1 MFSPEGWAHRKIY
14 IWVLPNTGAT
24 YLKMFRAL
32 EMPEGSFGMEENK
45 DTEEAFE
52 SYEMDT
58 PTCPQCGSTKLV
70 YDYTRGDVI
79 CAVCGYVISEREI
92 DLGPEWRAFTA
103 EERERRSRV
112 GAPLTRLTPD
122 SLSTD
127 IDWRSKDAA
136 GREIGLRKKIEML
149 RLRKWHVRARVQS
162 SIERNLSQAAI
173 ELERLGAQLGLPKR
187 ILDRALEIYRRALET
202 SLVRG
207 RSIESV
213 MAAAV
218 YAACREMRIPRTLD
232 EISKFTRAGRKD
244 VARCYR
250 LLVREATLKVPLPSA
265 VDFVPRIGA
274 ILNLSASTVRKAID
288 ILKRAQRTGL
298 TAGKDPAGLA
308 AAAIYIAAMMQGEMR
323 TQKEVARAA
332 QVTEVTVRNRY
343 KELVKK
349 LDIRLP
355 IKKG

>member
-1 MFSPEGWAHRKIY
+1 
-14 IWVLPNTGAT
+14 
-24 YLKMFRAL
+24 
-32 EMPEGSFGMEENK
+32 MPEGAEEIY
-45 DTEEAFE
+45 EEQVR
-52 SYEMDT
+52 
-58 PTCPQCGSTKLV
+58 CPNCGSTNLV
-70 YDYTRGDVI
+70 YDPARGEIV
-79 CAVCGYVISEREI
+79 CAVCGYVVSEREI
-92 DLGPEWRAFTA
+92 DRGPEWRAFTA

-112 GAPLTRLTPD
+112 GAPITRLTPD

-136 GREIGLRKKIEML
+136 GREIGIKKKIEML

-162 SIERNLSQAAI
+162 SIERNLAQASI
-173 ELERLGAQLGLPKR
+173 ELERLGSQLGLPQYVMDK
-187 ILDRALEIYRRALET
+187 ALEIYKKALET
-202 SLVRG
+202 GLVRG

-218 YAACREMRIPRTLD
+218 YAACREKKIPRTLD
-232 EISKFTRAGRKD
+232 EIARYTRAGRKD

-250 LLVREATLKVPLPSA
+250 LLVRETKVKVPLPSPI
-265 VDFVPRIGA
+265 DFAPRIGE
-274 ILNLSASTVRKAID
+274 ILKLNAQTIKKAIE
-288 ILKRAQRTGL
+288 ILKQAQEMGL

-308 AAAIYIAAMMQGEMR
+308 AAAIYIAALLSGEVR

-349 LDIRLP
+349 LKIKLP
-355 IKKG
+355 IR